1 MTKREGAMSMV
12 RKVVVTGYGVVSPLG
27 NTVSAL
33 WDNIKEGKSG
43 IRKIQ
48 AEEFSG
54 INTQIAGTITD
65 FDAAQYMDKKELSKY
80 DRFVQ
85 YAIAASQQA
94 LEQANLNMEQVDKER
109 LGVYIGSGIGGI
121 DTILANHQ
129 ALIEN
134 GPRKVSPFMVPMMIS
149 NMAAGI
155 LAIKTG
161 FKGPSFS
168 PVSACATGNQ
178 AIGEAFLAIR
188 HGYADGILAGGAE
201 APINPLSFAGFSRM
215 KAMSTRNEEPAKAS
229 RPFDSA
235 RDGFVMSEGA
245 GIVFLEEY
253 EHAKQRGA
261 TILGEIVGYGV
272 TTDAYHIT
280 SPDYT
285 GAANAMKLALK
296 MGNIDVSVVDYIN
309 AHGTSTPEG
318 DKSETK
324 AIKSVFG
331 DHAYQLKVSSTKSM
345 TGHLFGAA
353 GGIEAIITL
362 KSIMENII
370 PPTINYE
377 TPDPECDLNYV
388 PNEALHQTVN
398 IALSNGFG
406 FGGHNAVLAFKKF
419 VE

>member
-1 MTKREGAMSMV
+1 MV
-12 RKVVVTGYGVVSPLG
+12 RRVVVTGYGVVSPLG

-33 WDNIKEGKSG
+33 WENIKEGKSG
-43 IRKIQ
+43 IDKIH

-129 ALIEN
+129 AFIEN

-215 KAMSTRNEEPAKAS
+215 KAMSTRNEEPTKAS

-296 MGNIDVSVVDYIN
+296 MGEIDVSAVDYIN
-309 AHGTSTPEG
+309 AHGTGTPEG

-331 DHAYQLKVSSTKSM
+331 NHAYQLKVSSTKSM

-370 PPTINYE
+370 PPTINYD

-419 VE
+419 EE

>member
-1 MTKREGAMSMV
+1 MV
-12 RKVVVTGYGVVSPLG
+12 RRVVVTGYGVISPLG

-33 WDNIKEGKSG
+33 WENIKTGKSG
-43 IRKIQ
+43 IQKIQ
-48 AEEFSG
+48 GEQFSG

-65 FDAAQYMDKKELSKY
+65 FDATQYMDKKEISKY
-80 DRFVQ
+80 DLFVQ
-85 YAIAASQQA
+85 YAVAASQQA
-94 LEQANLNMEQVDKER
+94 LEQANLNMEQIDKER
-109 LGVYIGSGIGGI
+109 LGVYVGSGIGGI
-121 DTILANHQ
+121 ETILENHQ
-129 ALIEN
+129 AMLDN
-134 GPRKVSPFMVPMMIS
+134 GPRRVSPFMVPMMIS

-155 LAIKTG
+155 LAIQTG

-215 KAMSTRNEEPAKAS
+215 KAMSTRNDEPAKAS
-229 RPFDSA
+229 RPFDSE

-280 SPDYT
+280 APDYT

-296 MGNIDVSVVDYIN
+296 MGDIDVSTVDYIN

-331 DHAYQLKVSSTKSM
+331 EHAYHLKVSSTKSM

-362 KSIMENII
+362 KSIMEGII

-377 TPDPECDLNYV
+377 TPDSECDLNYV
-388 PNEALHQTVN
+388 PYKALQQPVN

-406 FGGHNAVLAFKKF
+406 FGGHNAVLAFKK
-419 VE
+419 VEE

>member
-1 MTKREGAMSMV
+1 MIR
-12 RKVVVTGYGVVSPLG
+12 RVVVTGYGVISPLG
-27 NTVSAL
+27 QTVSAL
-33 WDNIKEGKSG
+33 WENIKEGKSG
-43 IRKIQ
+43 ITKLEE
-48 AEEFSG
+48 EEFSG
-54 INTQIAGTITD
+54 IHTQIAGSITD
-65 FDAAQYMDKKELSKY
+65 FDAPQYMDKKELSKY
-80 DRFVQ
+80 DLFIQ
-85 YAIAASQQA
+85 YALAASQQA
-94 LEQANLNMEQVDKER
+94 LEQANINMEQVNKER

-121 DTILANHQ
+121 ETILANHQ
-129 ALIEN
+129 AMLDN

-155 LAIKTG
+155 ISIKTG

-178 AIGEAFLAIR
+178 AIGEAFLNIR

-215 KAMSTRNEEPAKAS
+215 KAMSTRNDAPKQAS
-229 RPFDSA
+229 RPFDSH

-245 GIVFLEEY
+245 GVVFLEEY

-272 TTDAYHIT
+272 TTDAFHIT
-280 SPDYT
+280 APDFT
-285 GAANAMKLALK
+285 GAANAMKLALN
-296 MGNIDVSVVDYIN
+296 MGDIDVTAVDYIN

-331 DHAYQLKVSSTKSM
+331 EHAYQLKVSSTKSM

-362 KSIMENII
+362 KSIMEGII

-419 VE
+419 EES

>member
-1 MTKREGAMSMV
+1 MV
-12 RKVVVTGYGVVSPLG
+12 RRVVVTGYGVVSPLG

-33 WDNIKEGKSG
+33 WENIKEGKSG
-43 IRKIQ
+43 IDKIH

-129 ALIEN
+129 AFIEN

-215 KAMSTRNEEPAKAS
+215 KAMSTRNEEPTKAS

-285 GAANAMKLALK
+285 GAANAMNLALK
-296 MGNIDVSVVDYIN
+296 MGEIDVSAVDYIN
-309 AHGTSTPEG
+309 AHGTGTPEG

-331 DHAYQLKVSSTKSM
+331 NDAYQLKVSSTKSM

-370 PPTINYE
+370 PPTINYD

-398 IALSNGFG
+398 IALTNGFG

-419 VE
+419 EE

>member
-1 MTKREGAMSMV
+1 MV
-12 RKVVVTGYGVVSPLG
+12 RRVVVTGYGVVSPLG

-33 WDNIKEGKSG
+33 WENIKEGKSG
-43 IRKIQ
+43 IDKIQ
-48 AEEFSG
+48 AEKFSG

-94 LEQANLNMEQVDKER
+94 LEQANLTMEQVDKER

-215 KAMSTRNEEPAKAS
+215 KAMSTRNEEPTKAS
-229 RPFDSA
+229 RPFDSE

-296 MGNIDVSVVDYIN
+296 MGEIDVSAVDYIN

-370 PPTINYE
+370 PPTINYD

-388 PNEALHQTVN
+388 PNKALHQTVN

-419 VE
+419 EE

>member
-1 MTKREGAMSMV
+1 MV
-12 RKVVVTGYGVVSPLG
+12 RRVVVTGYGVVSPLG

-33 WDNIKEGKSG
+33 WENIKEGKSG
-43 IRKIQ
+43 IDKIQ

-94 LEQANLNMEQVDKER
+94 LEQANLTMEQVDKER

-215 KAMSTRNEEPAKAS
+215 KAMSTRNEEPTKAS
-229 RPFDSA
+229 RPFDSE

-296 MGNIDVSVVDYIN
+296 MGEIDVSAVDYIN

-370 PPTINYE
+370 PPTINYD

-388 PNEALHQTVN
+388 PNKALHQTVN

-419 VE
+419 EE

>member
-1 MTKREGAMSMV
+1 MIR
-12 RKVVVTGYGVVSPLG
+12 RVVVTGYGVVSPLG
-27 NTVSAL
+27 NSVSAL
-33 WDNIKEGKSG
+33 WENIKAGQSG
-43 IRKIQ
+43 IQNIQ
-48 AEEFSG
+48 GEAFSG

-65 FDAAQYMDKKELSKY
+65 FDATQYMDKKEISKY
-80 DRFVQ
+80 DLFVQ
-85 YAIAASQQA
+85 YAVAASQQA
-94 LEQANLNMEQVDKER
+94 LTQANLNMEQVDKER

-121 DTILANHQ
+121 ETILENHQ
-129 ALIEN
+129 AMLAN

-215 KAMSTRNEEPAKAS
+215 KAMSTRNDAPTKAS
-229 RPFDSA
+229 RPFDSE
-235 RDGFVMSEGA
+235 RDGFVMSEGS

-272 TTDAYHIT
+272 TTDAHHIT
-280 SPDYT
+280 APDFT

-296 MGNIDVSVVDYIN
+296 MGEIDESAVDYIN

-362 KSIMENII
+362 KSIMDGII

-377 TPDPECDLNYV
+377 KPDPECDLNYV
-388 PNEALHQTVN
+388 PNEALHQS
-398 IALSNGFG
+398 IHLALSNGFG
-406 FGGHNAVLAFKKF
+406 FGGHNAVLAFKKY
-419 VE
+419 EE

>member
-1 MTKREGAMSMV
+1 MV
-12 RKVVVTGYGVVSPLG
+12 RRVVVTGYGVISPLG
-27 NTVSAL
+27 QTVSAL
-33 WDNIKEGKSG
+33 WENIKEGKSG
-43 IRKIQ
+43 ITKLE
-48 AEEFSG
+48 AEEFGG
-54 INTQIAGTITD
+54 IQTQIAGSITD
-65 FDAAQYMDKKELSKY
+65 FDATQYMDKKELSKY
-80 DRFVQ
+80 DLFIQ
-85 YAIAASQQA
+85 YALAASQQA
-94 LEQANLNMEQVDKER
+94 LEQANINMEQVNKER

-121 DTILANHQ
+121 ETILANHQ
-129 ALIEN
+129 AMLDN

-155 LAIKTG
+155 IAIKTG

-178 AIGEAFLAIR
+178 AIGEAFLNIR

-215 KAMSTRNEEPAKAS
+215 KAMSTRNDSPEQAS
-229 RPFDSA
+229 RPFDSH

-245 GIVFLEEY
+245 GVVFLEEY

-272 TTDAYHIT
+272 TTDAFHIT
-280 SPDYT
+280 APDFT
-285 GAANAMKLALK
+285 GAANAMKLALS
-296 MGNIDVSVVDYIN
+296 MGDIDVTAVDYIN

-331 DHAYQLKVSSTKSM
+331 EHAYQLKVSSTKSM

-362 KSIMENII
+362 KSIMEGII

-419 VE
+419 EE

>member
-1 MTKREGAMSMV
+1 MV
-12 RKVVVTGYGVVSPLG
+12 RRVVVTGYGVVSPLG
-27 NTVSAL
+27 NSVSAL
-33 WDNIKEGKSG
+33 WENIKAGQSG
-43 IRKIQ
+43 IQNIQ
-48 AEEFSG
+48 GEAFSG

-65 FDAAQYMDKKELSKY
+65 FDATQYMDKKEISKY
-80 DRFVQ
+80 DLFVQ
-85 YAIAASQQA
+85 YAVAASQQA
-94 LEQANLNMEQVDKER
+94 LTQANLNMEQVDKER

-121 DTILANHQ
+121 ETILENHQ
-129 ALIEN
+129 AMLDN

-215 KAMSTRNEEPAKAS
+215 KAMSTRNDAPTKAS
-229 RPFDSA
+229 RPFDSE
-235 RDGFVMSEGA
+235 RDGFVMSEGS

-272 TTDAYHIT
+272 TTDAHHIT
-280 SPDYT
+280 APDFT

-296 MGNIDVSVVDYIN
+296 MGEIDESAVDYIN

-362 KSIMENII
+362 KSIMDGII

-377 TPDPECDLNYV
+377 MPDPECDLNYV
-388 PNEALHQTVN
+388 PNEALHQS
-398 IALSNGFG
+398 IHFALSNGFG
-406 FGGHNAVLAFKKF
+406 FGGHNAVLAFKKY
-419 VE
+419 EE

>member
-1 MTKREGAMSMV
+1 MYMV
-12 RKVVVTGYGVVSPLG
+12 RRVVVTGYGVVSPLG
-27 NTVSAL
+27 NSVSAL
-33 WDNIKEGKSG
+33 WENIKAGQSG
-43 IRKIQ
+43 IHKIQ
-48 AEEFSG
+48 AEAFSG
-54 INTQIAGTITD
+54 INTQIAGMITD
-65 FDAAQYMDKKELSKY
+65 FDATQYMDKKEISKY
-80 DRFVQ
+80 DLFVQ
-85 YAIAASQQA
+85 YAVAASQQA
-94 LEQANLNMEQVDKER
+94 LTQANLNMEQVDKER

-121 DTILANHQ
+121 DTILENHQ
-129 ALIEN
+129 AMLDN

-201 APINPLSFAGFSRM
+201 APINPLGFAGFSRM
-215 KAMSTRNEEPAKAS
+215 KAMSTRNDEPTKAS
-229 RPFDSA
+229 RPFDSE

-245 GIVFLEEY
+245 GIVLLEEY

-272 TTDAYHIT
+272 TTDAHHIT
-280 SPDYT
+280 APDFT

-296 MGNIDVSVVDYIN
+296 MGDIDSSAVDYIN

-324 AIKSVFG
+324 AIKHVFG

-362 KSIMENII
+362 KSIMDSII

-377 TPDPECDLNYV
+377 TPDPACDLNYV
-388 PNEALHQTVN
+388 PNEALQQPVN

-406 FGGHNAVLAFKKF
+406 FGGHNAVLAFKRF
-419 VE
+419 EE